1 MKNKVFILC
10 FILFFRAI
18 YSQQIYTYGP
28 NEQKQYFTCD
38 NDYVYIT
45 IKQNV
50 TLDERAVLESQL
62 FSFLDTNIVQISP
75 QFMFKARNLAKR

>member
-18 YSQQIYTYGP
+18 YSQQVYTYGP
-28 NEQKQYFTCD
+28 NEQIQYFTCD

-62 FSFLDTNIVQISP
+62 FRFLDTNIVQISP